1 MKIYYCEIFR
11 NLKNEDI
18 FREYNEQILNLIRED
33 HYQIRLFVLK
43 LYGYLFLELKE
54 RFIMNISEIIP
65 YVTESLE
72 DQNEKV
78 QMEAFA
84 VIKLIEKQTGED
96 IKNYIDN

>member
-1 MKIYYCEIFR
+1 M
-11 NLKNEDI
+11 
-18 FREYNEQILNLIRED
+18 NLIRED

-43 LYGYLFLELKE
+43 LYSYLFVELKE

-78 QMEAFA
+78 QMEAFSL
-84 VIKLIEKQTGED
+84 IKLIEKQTGED
-96 IKNYIDN
+96 INNYID

>member
-1 MKIYYCEIFR
+1 
-11 NLKNEDI
+11 
-18 FREYNEQILNLIRED
+18 
-33 HYQIRLFVLK
+33 
-43 LYGYLFLELKE
+43 
-54 RFIMNISEIIP
+54 MNISEIIP

>member
-1 MKIYYCEIFR
+1 
-11 NLKNEDI
+11 
-18 FREYNEQILNLIRED
+18 
-33 HYQIRLFVLK
+33 
-43 LYGYLFLELKE
+43 
-54 RFIMNISEIIP
+54 MNISEIIP
-65 YVTESLE
+65 FVTESLE